1 LRVMDLRCERHGFE
15 LAVDTCRNCGNS
27 FCAECVVYSFGRKQ
41 QPYCVACALAA
52 AGVRSNAARQ
62 PTMSRKEMRRQAKER
77 KKTEKDRK
85 AAKAVQSV
93 EIDWTIPVDDPA
105 APNEFEW
112 ADEQEATGERV
123 PF

>member
-1 LRVMDLRCERHGFE
+1 MDLRCDRHGFE

-27 FCAECVVYSFGRKQ
+27 YCAECVVYSFGRNE
-41 QPYCVACALAA
+41 QPFCVACALAA

-77 KKTEKDRK
+77 KKAEKDRK
-85 AAKAVQSV
+85 ASKSVQPV
-93 EIDWTIPVDDPA
+93 EIDWSIPTTDQSVVDD
-105 APNEFEW
+105 FEW
-112 ADEQEATGERV
+112 ANEDTPAAGERV

>member
-1 LRVMDLRCERHGFE
+1 MDLRCDRHGFE

-27 FCAECVVYSFGRKQ
+27 FCAECLVYSFGRKE
-41 QPYCVACALAA
+41 QPFCVACALAA

-62 PTMSRKEMRRQAKER
+62 PTMSRKELRRQAKER
-77 KKTEKDRK
+77 KRAEKDRK

-93 EIDWTIPVDDPA
+93 EIDWSIP
-105 APNEFEW
+105 
-112 ADEQEATGERV
+112 ADETTTDEFDWANEDVPEAGERV